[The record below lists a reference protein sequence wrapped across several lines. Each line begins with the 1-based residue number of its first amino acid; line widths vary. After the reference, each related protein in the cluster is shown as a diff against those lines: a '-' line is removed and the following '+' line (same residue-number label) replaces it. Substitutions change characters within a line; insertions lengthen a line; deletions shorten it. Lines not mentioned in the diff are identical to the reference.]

1 MTSTIELSGVSKS
14 FGPIDAV
21 KDVSFSLKEGEIVAL
36 VGHNGAGKTTLI
48 KMMLGLIRPSAGTVR
63 VLGEDPATGA
73 AEVRTRLGYLPENVS
88 FNPALTGTETLNFYS
103 ALKRT
108 GRGQIKGL
116 LERVGLAGAADRRVR
131 TYSKGMRQRL
141 GLAQALLGQPRVLL
155 LDEPTTGLD
164 PASRRDFYQFLDE
177 LRDSGATILLSSHAL
192 SELEGRADH
201 VVIVGRGVKIA
212 DGTLDELRR
221 IARLPT
227 RIRVRLADGHE
238 ADAARLSAGG
248 DGWRPVNGRTL
259 EIDAAPED
267 KVALLR
273 AAVAEGRAV
282 ADLDVTPPTLD
293 ELYAHFQDI
302 EREAGR

>member
-1 MTSTIELSGVSKS
+1 MTPTIDLSGVSKS
-14 FGPIDAV
+14 FGPIHAV
-21 KDVSFSLKEGEIVAL
+21 RDVSFSLKEGEIVAL

-63 VLGEDPATGA
+63 VLGEDPSTGA
-73 AEVRTRLGYLPENVS
+73 PEVRTRLGYLPENVS
-88 FNPALTGTETLNFYS
+88 FNPALTGTETLRFYS
-103 ALKRT
+103 ALKRA
-108 GRGQIKGL
+108 GRGQIRGL

-141 GLAQALLGQPRVLL
+141 GLAQALLGQPKVLL

-164 PASRRDFYQFLDE
+164 PASRRDFYRFLDE
-177 LRDSGATILLSSHAL
+177 LRDSGSTILLSSHAL

-201 VVIVGRGVKIA
+201 VIIVGRGLKIA

-227 RIRVRLADGHE
+227 RIRVKLAEGKERRLE
-238 ADAARLSAGG
+238 GG
-248 DGWRPVNGRTL
+248 RDWREVNGHML

-267 KVALLR
+267 KVELLR
-273 AAVAEGRAV
+273 AAVRAEI

-302 EREAGR
+302 EKEAGR